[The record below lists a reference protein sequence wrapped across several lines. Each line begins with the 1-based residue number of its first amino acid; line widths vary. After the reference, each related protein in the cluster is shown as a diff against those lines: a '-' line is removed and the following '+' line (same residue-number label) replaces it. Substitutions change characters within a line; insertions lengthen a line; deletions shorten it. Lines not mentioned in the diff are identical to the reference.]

1 MCGVCMGFVLNG
13 YGKSYRYGNDFH
25 EGRSLYLQ
33 IPKNRRN
40 AMPYKA
46 TWGRTRAGQ
55 ESQGHKARAW
65 PSDFIGVFEERNE

>member
-1 MCGVCMGFVLNG
+1 
-13 YGKSYRYGNDFH
+13 
-25 EGRSLYLQ
+25 
-33 IPKNRRN
+33 
-40 AMPYKA
+40 MPYKA